1 MQDITRA
8 KVTAAALVVPA
19 VSALIVSVHTSYR
32 FFGER
37 LGITDHIGRLLLCG
51 VGEAAIV
58 ALTARAWG
66 LRRRLPLLLVY
77 VLAALLVGEAAMV
90 WPVGQA
96 VLKGGL
102 GPVLLVIT
110 CQALVS
116 LAPVSTGQN
125 THTAQEVSK

>member
-8 KVTAAALVVPA
+8 KVAAVGMAALA
-19 VSALIVSVHTSYR
+19 VLAVMISVHTSYR
-32 FFGER
+32 FVGER
-37 LGITDHIGRLLLCG
+37 LEVTNRTERLLLCG

-66 LRRRLPLLLVY
+66 LRRRLPMGPVC
-77 VLAALLVGEAAMV
+77 VVAALLVWEAALV
-90 WPVGQA
+90 WPAGQA

-102 GPVLLVIT
+102 GPVLLVIA

-116 LAPVSTGQN
+116 LAPVTGGQGA
-125 THTAQEVSK
+125 HAAQEVSK